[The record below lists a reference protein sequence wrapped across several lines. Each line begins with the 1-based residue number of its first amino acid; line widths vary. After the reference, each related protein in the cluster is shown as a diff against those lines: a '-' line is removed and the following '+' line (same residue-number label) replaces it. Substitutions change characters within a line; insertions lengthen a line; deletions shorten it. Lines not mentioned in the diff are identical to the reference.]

1 MPRKLKLTDKIRKF
15 FGQNQKRIDDPL
27 HGAESACLLA
37 SITSGSTGS
46 AVGSVNGTPFHTM
59 DGRRAEGKVYG
70 RSTFSQKAEL
80 SSNPQVHSQ
89 DEQYSL
95 QSEIQLP
102 QLIAALESGFPEQR
116 AAAAEALFNYTAD
129 SEAARQRAAASGVV
143 EHLIDLLRTGN
154 DHGKMYAAYTLSSLT
169 SIEES
174 LSQICALGAIQALVD
189 VLATCPMLVCKKG
202 AMRAL
207 GRLARNDDAA
217 AEIVARGGLQPIVTL
232 LTHEDSSLVRR
243 CLIALYFI
251 GADKDTLQQQIGATG
266 AIPNLLKLCQSDSP
280 DVQAESADVLKVLSR
295 NASCGKALAALGGLD
310 VLINVANAGLTSRA
324 KASATRA
331 LQRLGDIPEIKVQ
344 HLSRMALA
352 AASNKLPDPA
362 LLSGAASG
370 PSAIPAVQ
378 GTAGYSSGAS
388 ALSASQQQQGAGSA
402 RVGGTS
408 AAAAGALAAAAEEE
422 GPSEAETGDEM
433 EADEEEGEE
442 GDDVVQLVEVAQ
454 SGPTWIREKAVAAV
468 AQAAAADPL
477 VSK

>member
-15 FGQNQKRIDDPL
+15 FGQNQKRLDDPL

-46 AVGSVNGTPFHTM
+46 AAGSVNGTPFHTV
-59 DGRRAEGKVYG
+59 DCRRAESKAYG

-95 QSEIQLP
+95 QTEIQLP
-102 QLIAALESGFPEQR
+102 QLIAALESGLPEQR

-129 SEAARQRAAASGVV
+129 SETARQKAAASGVV

-189 VLATCPMLVCKKG
+189 VLAACPMLVCKKG

-266 AIPNLLKLCQSDSP
+266 AIPHLLKLCQSDSP

-295 NASCGKALAALGGLD
+295 NAACGKALASLGGLD
-310 VLINVANAGLTSRA
+310 VLITVANAGLTSRA

-331 LQRLGDIPEIKVQ
+331 LQRLGDIPELKVQ

-352 AASNKLPDPA
+352 AASNKMPDPA

-378 GTAGYSSGAS
+378 GTTGFSNGAA
-388 ALSASQQQQGAGSA
+388 ALSPPQQQQGGGPT
-402 RVGGTS
+402 RGNGTS
-408 AAAAGALAAAAEEE
+408 VAAPAIAAAAEDE
-422 GPSEAETGDEM
+422 GASEAEAGERTEGD
-433 EADEEEGEE
+433 DEEGEE